1 MEAGPNAPNQGAPGA
16 TPPVGVTAEGSGPTP
31 AQAGTAGSD
40 QSASEER
47 GGGGPGS
54 TNDAFSRRPELYVGA
69 AFAGGFAV
77 AQLLKRLGA

>member
-1 MEAGPNAPNQGAPGA
+1 MEAGPNTPNQGAPGA
-16 TPPVGVTAEGSGPTP
+16 APPVGVAAEGSGPTP
-31 AQAGTAGSD
+31 AQEGAAGSD
-40 QSASEER
+40 QGASEER

-54 TNDAFSRRPELYVGA
+54 TNDSFSRRPELYVGA